1 MYIPAEAPAPAK
13 ATKGTKAAAPKAKA
27 KAKPEM
33 DTLADFWCN
42 FWQWTMMKHVDFTG
56 KHVGRTM
63 VSRKFIGEISWENSG
78 YEWDA

>member
-1 MYIPAEAPAPAK
+1 MIK
-13 ATKGTKAAAPKAKA
+13 
-27 KAKPEM
+27 
-33 DTLADFWCN
+33 N
-42 FWQWTMMKHVDFTG
+42 VDFTG